1 MFQNDGR
8 PKAKFTMWL
17 HFYGR
22 MLTTDRLIKWRIN
35 VEPRCGGLCK
45 TNLRSRDHLYFSCNH
60 ILNLW
65 VRLMQWIK
73 RPMVTSQAQN
83 NMQIEQF
90 IIGKG
95 DHTLLDFSE
104 RSSVKQSIRL
114 DRQILENFQN
124 KEKICRRVQSRKQPT
139 FAMLELL
146 RELNYYSNNCAL
158 IH

>member
-1 MFQNDGR
+1 
-8 PKAKFTMWL
+8 MWSQGVED
-17 HFYGR
+17 FVK
-22 MLTTDRLIKWRIN
+22 LIIK
-35 VEPRCGGLCK
+35 VE
-45 TNLRSRDHLYFSCNH
+45 NHLYFSCNH
-60 ILNLW
+60 ILNLR

-73 RPMVTSQAQN
+73 RPMVASQAQN

-104 RSSVKQSIRL
+104 RSSVNQSIHL

-146 RELNYYSNNCAL
+146 RELNYYSNKLCFNSLSQIVEQGFVIGLL
-158 IH
+158 IR